1 MSKAKCELK
10 KRKLDHI
17 HSEKLDLDQ
26 KKDAQHPYYYVVP
39 GTVAGS
45 LYLSTYLVF
54 ITTLWCTN
62 NYIHFLCQETKE
74 QKLSHLPNIQW
85 VNEGLELGVVLN
97 SNCLSELTLEM

>member
-1 MSKAKCELK
+1 MNLSLRFKTLQICENLKKILNKMSKAKCELK

-39 GTVAGS
+39 GSVAGS

-54 ITTLWCTN
+54 ITTL
-62 NYIHFLCQETKE
+62 
-74 QKLSHLPNIQW
+74 
-85 VNEGLELGVVLN
+85 
-97 SNCLSELTLEM
+97 